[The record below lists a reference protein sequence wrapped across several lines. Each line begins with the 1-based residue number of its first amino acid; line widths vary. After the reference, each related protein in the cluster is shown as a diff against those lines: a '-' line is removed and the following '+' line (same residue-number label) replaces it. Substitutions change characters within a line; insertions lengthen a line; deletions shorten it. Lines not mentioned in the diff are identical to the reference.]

1 MKLVMF
7 PNGALSRYEEVP
19 EGCIEVEYE
28 KKPQY
33 PTVLVDQTEA
43 ANGKHGKAV
52 ALVQKAA
59 KATGSSMGKAM
70 AIELAIEAQKESEHQ
85 LKDLFWRAN
94 KMDVR
99 QRIKHTN
106 HALAVLTA

>member
-19 EGCIEVEYE
+19 AGCIEVEYE

-43 ANGKHGKAV
+43 ANGKHGKE
-52 ALVQKAA
+52 
-59 KATGSSMGKAM
+59 TRNT
-70 AIELAIEAQKESEHQ
+70 EE
-85 LKDLFWRAN
+85 
-94 KMDVR
+94 
-99 QRIKHTN
+99 TY
-106 HALAVLTA
+106 TAFQGAGR